1 MVARQRRRGAAP
13 DDGARAG
20 TQPVMG
26 GGKPWVMPA
35 AVGPRGLGLICCLF
49 AIFLNLN
56 TLHHDWTLD
65 DRVAVVKNPDVIG
78 ENPLGHMLRNDFV
91 KFPAFGHPWDTPEA
105 VCISHRPTT
114 VLMDPTH
121 TLVYACRWD
130 QPHPPTV
137 LMDPTH
143 TLVYS
148 CRWDQPH
155 PLLSSTAVGNA
166 HHRPFVTQ
174 VVPATH
180 RPLVPAQ
187 HHDNRRGM

>member
-91 KFPAFGHPWDTPEA
+91 KFPAFGHPWDTPRSCLHFA
-105 VCISHRPTT
+105 PAYNRLDGPNAHIGIRMSMGPTP
-114 VLMDPTH
+114 PTH
-121 TLVYACRWD
+121 CPDGPNAHIGILMSMGPT
-130 QPHPPTV
+130 PPTP
-137 LMDPTH
+137 LFNGSGECPSQTLRH
-143 TLVYS
+143 TS
-148 CRWDQPH
+148 RTGHSP
-155 PLLSSTAVGNA
+155 SSRSGST
-166 HHRPFVTQ
+166 P
-174 VVPATH
+174 
-180 RPLVPAQ
+180 
-187 HHDNRRGM
+187 